1 MVGIFGLLKIMCV
14 LFGLADTFHEVKS
27 RRDRRKE
34 VRYHCHCLLA
44 KTNFFPWFTE
54 EALI

>member
-1 MVGIFGLLKIMCV
+1 MVGIFGLLKIMFV